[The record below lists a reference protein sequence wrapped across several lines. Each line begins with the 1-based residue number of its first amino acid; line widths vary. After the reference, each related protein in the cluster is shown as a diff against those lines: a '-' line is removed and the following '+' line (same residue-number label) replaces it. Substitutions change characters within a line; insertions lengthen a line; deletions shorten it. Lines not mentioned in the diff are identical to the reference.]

1 MNKYISQIKNQNDN
15 LYDFILSLSRNK
27 ILYTKFNL
35 SDTFQN
41 RIHLIFIHISFIF
54 LKIKSDK
61 KKKYK
66 KFYQN
71 MFNLIFEKIEINM
84 RESGLGDTTINKNMR
99 FLVKVFYK
107 ILLESEHY
115 SKMSLEGK
123 NAFLYN
129 HLTLNSVKNH
139 DKNNEIVEY
148 FSKYEAFCFD
158 LSSDSVL
165 QGELKFNYN

>member
-1 MNKYISQIKNQNDN
+1 MNKYIGQFKNQNDN
-15 LYDFILSLSRNK
+15 LYNCILSLSRNK
-27 ILYTKFNL
+27 IFYTKFNL

-54 LKIKSDK
+54 HNIKGDK

-84 RESGLGDTTINKNMR
+84 RESGLGDSIINKNMR

-107 ILLESEHY
+107 ILLECENY

-123 NAFLYN
+123 NAFLHK
-129 HLTLNSVKNH
+129 HLTLNNVKND
-139 DKNNEIVEY
+139 DKNKEIVEY
-148 FSKYEAFCFD
+148 FTKYEAFCFD

-165 QGELKFNYN
+165 QGELNFNYY

>member
-1 MNKYISQIKNQNDN
+1 MKEDHIQVNNQNDN
-15 LYDFILSLSRNK
+15 LYNYILSLSRSK
-27 ILYTKFNL
+27 ILYTNFNL

-54 LKIKSDK
+54 LKVKSNK
-61 KKKYK
+61 KKIFE

-107 ILLESEHY
+107 ILLEVEHY

-123 NAFLYN
+123 NAFLYK
-129 HLTLNSVKNH
+129 HLTLNSVKND